1 MKKRSYLHL
10 DAVMIV
16 LIALQFF
23 DLGMRV
29 MVHRVLGIALCI
41 LVAIHLWQHRKRFK
55 ALLRG
60 KWSRKRAVRAVSVL
74 AAALMIMGL
83 ASGFFVLSG
92 SSARGLF
99 MNPTGMELAHH
110 VLAIA
115 GSIGVVIHIFVQF
128 RKQFFVVKEKTN
140 K

>member
-1 MKKRSYLHL
+1 MKKHSYLHL

-23 DLGMRV
+23 DLDMRV

-41 LVAIHLWQHRKRFK
+41 LVAIHLWQHRKWFK

-60 KWSRKRAVRAVSVL
+60 KWSRKRTVRTVSVL
-74 AAALMIMGL
+74 LAALMIVGSVL
-83 ASGFFVLSG
+83 GFFVPSGSLSG
-92 SSARGLF
+92 GLF
-99 MNPTGMELAHH
+99 ANPTGMEFAHH

-115 GSIGVVIHIFVQF
+115 GSIGVAIHVFVQF
-128 RKQFFVVKEKTN
+128 RKQHKHVKQ
-140 K
+140 

>member
-41 LVAIHLWQHRKRFK
+41 LVAIHLWQHRKWFK

-83 ASGFFVLSG
+83 ASGFFVPSG

-128 RKQFFVVKEKTN
+128 RTQFFVVKEKTN

>member
-1 MKKRSYLHL
+1 MRKHSYLHL
-10 DAVMIV
+10 DAAMIV
-16 LIALQFF
+16 LIVLQFF

-29 MVHRVLGIALCI
+29 MVHRVLGIVLCI
-41 LVAIHLWQHRKRFK
+41 LVAIHLWQHRKWFK

-83 ASGFFVLSG
+83 ASGFFVPSD

-99 MNPTGMELAHH
+99 ANSTGMELAHH
-110 VLAIA
+110 VLVIA
-115 GSIGVVIHIFVQF
+115 GSIGVAIHVFVQF
-128 RKQFFVVKEKTN
+128 RKQLVRGQRKD
-140 K
+140 

>member
-1 MKKRSYLHL
+1 MKKHSYLHL

-16 LIALQFF
+16 LITLQFF

-41 LVAIHLWQHRKRFK
+41 LVVIHLWQHRKWFK

-60 KWSRKRAVRAVSVL
+60 KWSRKRTVRAVSAL

-83 ASGFFVLSG
+83 ASGFFVPSG

-99 MNPTGMELAHH
+99 ANPTGIELAHH
-110 VLAIA
+110 MLAIA
-115 GSIGVVIHIFVQF
+115 GSIGVAIHVFVQF
-128 RKQFFVVKEKTN
+128 RKQLVRGQRKD
-140 K
+140 

>member
-41 LVAIHLWQHRKRFK
+41 LVAIHLWQHRKWFK

-83 ASGFFVLSG
+83 ASGFFVPSG

>member
-1 MKKRSYLHL
+1 MKKHSYLHL

-29 MVHRVLGIALCI
+29 MVHRILGIALCI
-41 LVAIHLWQHRKRFK
+41 LVAIHLWQHRKWFK

-60 KWSRKRAVRAVSVL
+60 KWSRKRTVRTVSVL
-74 AAALMIMGL
+74 VAALMIVGL
-83 ASGFFVLSG
+83 VLGFVVPSG

-99 MNPTGMELAHH
+99 ANPTG
-110 VLAIA
+110 I
-115 GSIGVVIHIFVQF
+115 
-128 RKQFFVVKEKTN
+128 
-140 K
+140 

>member
-1 MKKRSYLHL
+1 MKKHSYLHL

-23 DLGMRV
+23 DLDMRV

-41 LVAIHLWQHRKRFK
+41 LVAIHLWQHRKWFK

-83 ASGFFVLSG
+83 ASGFFVPSG

-99 MNPTGMELAHH
+99 TNPTGMELAHH

-115 GSIGVVIHIFVQF
+115 GSIGVVIHVFVQF
-128 RKQFFVVKEKTN
+128 RKQLFRGQRKD
-140 K
+140 

>member
-1 MKKRSYLHL
+1 MRKHSYLHL

-16 LIALQFF
+16 LIVLQFF

-41 LVAIHLWQHRKRFK
+41 LVAIHLWQHRKWFK

-60 KWSRKRAVRAVSVL
+60 KWSRKRIVRTASVL
-74 AAALMIMGL
+74 VAALMVIGL
-83 ASGFFVLSG
+83 VLGFFVPSG
-92 SSARGLF
+92 SSMRGLF
-99 MNPTGMELAHH
+99 ANPTGMELAHH

-115 GSIGVVIHIFVQF
+115 GSIGIAIHILVQF
-128 RKQFFVVKEKTN
+128 RKQNKTPRQ
-140 K
+140 

>member
-1 MKKRSYLHL
+1 MKKHSYLHI

-16 LIALQFF
+16 LITLQFF

-29 MVHRVLGIALCI
+29 MVHRTLGIALCI
-41 LVAIHLWQHRKRFK
+41 LVVIHLWQHRKWFK

-60 KWSRKRAVRAVSVL
+60 KWSRKRTVRTVSVL
-74 AAALMIMGL
+74 AAALMIVGL
-83 ASGFFVLSG
+83 VLGFFVPSS

-99 MNPTGMELAHH
+99 ANLTGMELAHH

-115 GSIGVVIHIFVQF
+115 GSIGVAIHVFVQF
-128 RKQFFVVKEKTN
+128 RKQLVRGQRKD
-140 K
+140 

>member
-1 MKKRSYLHL
+1 MRKHSYLHL
-10 DAVMIV
+10 DAAMIV
-16 LIALQFF
+16 LIVLQFF

-29 MVHRVLGIALCI
+29 MVHRVLGIVLCI
-41 LVAIHLWQHRKRFK
+41 LVAIHLWQHRKWFK

-83 ASGFFVLSG
+83 ASGFFVPSG
-92 SSARGLF
+92 SSASGLF
-99 MNPTGMELAHH
+99 ANPTGMELAHH

-115 GSIGVVIHIFVQF
+115 GSIGVAIHVFVQF
-128 RKQFFVVKEKTN
+128 RKQLVRGQRKD
-140 K
+140 